1 MEVNDTL
8 RFDCLVVSP
17 LLKLGALGMPLALPS
32 SNWRRIQQFLT
43 RYFSVLGN
51 GSINHPDTYLK
62 NRFSNSDTNNSDH
75 VHVMLLPDQWS
86 Q

>member
-1 MEVNDTL
+1 MPSGEPPAQTGGAWHAVGATQ
-8 RFDCLVVSP
+8 F
-17 LLKLGALGMPLALPS
+17 KLAK
-32 SNWRRIQQFLT
+32 RIQQFLT

-51 GSINHPDTYLK
+51 GTINHPDTYLK